1 MAGRV
6 TDGPQTT
13 PEVGDTLAVVEVPI
27 AEAAERLE
35 LSTEAVRKRI
45 QRGTLA
51 GHKHEG
57 AWFVLLDP
65 MAGRQDDQAVIRPA
79 VQTETAGRQDT
90 TLEAAGQEVPQRSPA
105 GEPAAVDLGPLAELI
120 ERQGTE
126 IRQLAEAA
134 AVWQVRALQAEER
147 LKQLTAGND
156 TPTEA
161 PHAAREPQHGA
172 QPVETAPDTSP
183 SWWVSWWR
191 RLIGGGA

>member
-1 MAGRV
+1 M

-13 PEVGDTLAVVEVPI
+13 PEVRGTLAVVEVPI
-27 AEAAERLE
+27 AEAAERLG

-147 LKQLTAGND
+147 LKQLTAGDD
-156 TPTEA
+156 TPTDA
-161 PHAAREPQHGA
+161 PQAAPFAPGEA
-172 QPVETAPDTSP
+172 QPAVRAPDASASP
-183 SWWVSWWR
+183 RPAYASWWR
-191 RLIGGGA
+191 RLFGLDR

>member
-1 MAGRV
+1 M
-6 TDGPQTT
+6 
-13 PEVGDTLAVVEVPI
+13 VEVPI
-27 AEAAERLE
+27 AEAAERLG

-147 LKQLTAGND
+147 LKQLTAGDD
-156 TPTEA
+156 TPTDA
-161 PHAAREPQHGA
+161 PHAAPEPHHEA
-172 QPVETAPDTSP
+172 QPASAAADASAPAHAP
-183 SWWVSWWR
+183 WWR
-191 RLIGGGA
+191 RWLGLAR

>member
-1 MAGRV
+1 M

-27 AEAAERLE
+27 AEAAERLG

-90 TLEAAGQEVPQRSPA
+90 IPEAAGQEAPQRSPA
-105 GEPAAVDLGPLAELI
+105 GKPAAIDLGPLAELI

-147 LKQLTAGND
+147 LKQLTAGGD
-156 TPTEA
+156 TRTQASVAAQEPHGEA
-161 PHAAREPQHGA
+161 QAVEPAADASVP
-172 QPVETAPDTSP
+172 
-183 SWWVSWWR
+183 WWKFWERWR
-191 RLIGGGA
+191 